1 MKLSTKITRAC
12 LCLSLV
18 LAMLSVNAFASEVDT
33 GPGNA
38 GAEIASSPTRQ
49 TMEVP
54 VSQTE
59 ANINGRQ
66 MLTKVF
72 EVSPDTDPES
82 LKEYGLVIGGYE
94 YTLSSFTKETA
105 TKEDTKSVSKDQ
117 TIALKSS
124 NKNDAYL
131 EALKSF
137 SQTIAFDEDGYA
149 GELNLIAATIE
160 VSETGRSTQKASDV
174 KTKTYTFDYNDDSLV
189 PASIT
194 VGGKTYNRMSVSWS
208 DGAYGPDGV
217 MPENYIATARYGR
230 SWSYSSVDGY
240 QATATYT
247 GSVSLRDATMVRYTV
262 EYIGSPVA
270 PAKTGLFSGLTG
282 TASAAS
288 VGNAA
293 SGSAAVII
301 MMALL
306 FIIML
311 AAIILLATGKIKFD
325 FAPAKSNDIVP
336 AAAQNVR
343 DAGSEAPAGSEGSDV

>member
-18 LAMLSVNAFASEVDT
+18 LSMLSVSAFAAEPDAT
-33 GPGNA
+33 GADAAPA
-38 GAEIASSPTRQ
+38 KQ
-49 TMEVP
+49 MMEVP

-72 EVSPDTDPES
+72 EVGPETDPES

-94 YTLSSFTKETA
+94 YTLSSFTKETT
-105 TKEDTKSVSKDQ
+105 TKEDSTSVSKEQ

-137 SQTIAFDEDGYA
+137 SQTIRFDEEGYT
-149 GELNLIAATIE
+149 GELNLVAATIE

-174 KTKTYTFDYNDDSLV
+174 QTKKYTFDYNDDSLV
-189 PASIT
+189 PATIT
-194 VGGKTYNRMSVSWS
+194 VGGKTYSRTSVSWA

-217 MPENYIATARYGR
+217 MPENYVATAKYSR
-230 SWSYSSVDGY
+230 SWTYSSVDGY

-247 GSVSLRDATMVRYTV
+247 GSVNLSDATMVRYTV
-262 EYIGSPVA
+262 EYIGSPIETAVET
-270 PAKTGLFSGLTG
+270 AKTGLFSNLTG
-282 TASAAS
+282 D
-288 VGNAA
+288 NAT
-293 SGSAAVII
+293 GSTGMVV
-301 MMALL
+301 MMVLL
-306 FIIML
+306 FAM
-311 AAIILLATGKIKFD
+311 AALFVVLVATGKIKFD
-325 FAPAKSNDIVP
+325 FAPAKSNDKVL
-336 AAAQNVR
+336 AGTQNAS
-343 DAGSEAPAGSEGSDV
+343 DAPAGPEGTNL

>member
-1 MKLSTKITRAC
+1 MKLSTKITRAW

-18 LAMLSVNAFASEVDT
+18 LAMLSVNAFAAET
-33 GPGNA
+33 GTNTGQADAANELPA
-38 GAEIASSPTRQ
+38 RQ

-66 MLTKVF
+66 VLTKVF

-94 YTLSSFTKETA
+94 YTLSSFTKETV
-105 TKEDTKSVSKDQ
+105 TKEDSKSVSKEQ

-131 EALKSF
+131 EALKGF
-137 SQTIAFDEDGYA
+137 SQTIHFDEEGYT
-149 GELNLIAATIE
+149 GELNLVAATIE

-174 KTKTYTFDYNDDSLV
+174 KTKTYTFAYNDDSLV
-189 PASIT
+189 PSSIN
-194 VGGKTYNRMSVSWS
+194 VGGKTYNRMSISWA

-217 MPENYIATARYGR
+217 MPENYVATAKYGR
-230 SWSYSSVDGY
+230 SWTYSSVDGY

-247 GSVSLRDATMVRYTV
+247 GNVSLNDSTLVKYTV
-262 EYIGSPVA
+262 EYIGSPVET
-270 PAKTGLFSGLTG
+270 AKTGLFSGLTG
-282 TASAAS
+282 TASASS
-288 VGNAA
+288 VGAMN
-293 SGSAAVII
+293 GSNSLPVII

-306 FIIML
+306 FLIAL
-311 AAIILLATGKIKFD
+311 AAVILVATGKIKFD
-325 FAPAKSNDIVP
+325 FAPANSNDIVP
-336 AAAQNVR
+336 AEAQNVR
-343 DAGSEAPAGSEGSDV
+343 AAGSDAPAGSEGSDA